1 MNLEKSR
8 QSKKVMSSL
17 KVNGETIHNN
27 EEILTK
33 EANFYRKL
41 TLQKMLIQAV
51 LQTICLTL
59 MILQS

>member
-1 MNLEKSR
+1 
-8 QSKKVMSSL
+8 MSSL